1 MGREGSRVVGHHEI
15 SLQCNYGRHMI
26 SVKCGLLWGLV
37 LQEMSS
43 QQGCGV
49 LPGTEGA
56 LETSLKS
63 SEGHV
68 AAVGGLLTSDQA

>member
-1 MGREGSRVVGHHEI
+1 
-15 SLQCNYGRHMI
+15 MI
-26 SVKCGLLWGLV
+26 SVKRGLLWGLV

-56 LETSLKS
+56 LETCLKS

-68 AAVGGLLTSDQA
+68 AAMGGLLTSDQA